1 MVVVDAGR
9 VVAAGTPA
17 ELTRHGAEGQI
28 RLRVSTGLRVTEL
41 RDALPP
47 GTRWPSRA
55 SGRYLI
61 TGEVTPQLLATLT
74 AWFATQDVLAEELAV
89 ERRSLEDVF
98 LDLTGRAVRA

>member
-1 MVVVDAGR
+1 
-9 VVAAGTPA
+9 
-17 ELTRHGAEGQI
+17 
-28 RLRVSTGLRVTEL
+28 VSVGLRVTEL

-47 GTRWPSRA
+47 GTRVA
-55 SGRYLI
+55 EQGDGRYLV

-74 AWFATQDVLAEELAV
+74 AWLASQNILAEELAV